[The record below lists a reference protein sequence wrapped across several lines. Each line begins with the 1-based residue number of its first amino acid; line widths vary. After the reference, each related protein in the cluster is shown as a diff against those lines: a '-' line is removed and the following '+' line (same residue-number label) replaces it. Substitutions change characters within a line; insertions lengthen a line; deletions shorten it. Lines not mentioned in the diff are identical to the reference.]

1 MYTISGISAGRTY
14 NIKISAMNSC
24 GFGEFSDSLEVTAAG
39 CPTKMPAPTVAIKGK
54 DVVVISW
61 EASETEAHFPLR
73 EYQVLFKSKD
83 GSYMEHKTLCDGSKP
98 EIMERRTCMLAMWEV
113 PKFTGLNPGD
123 LIQVKVRASNRN
135 CHGDFSQPNTEG

>member
-1 MYTISGISAGRTY
+1 
-14 NIKISAMNSC
+14 MNSC

>member
-1 MYTISGISAGRTY
+1 
-14 NIKISAMNSC
+14 
-24 GFGEFSDSLEVTAAG
+24 VTASG
-39 CPTKMPAPTVAIKGK
+39 CPTMPPPPTGAIKGK

-61 EASETEAHFPLR
+61 EASETEERFPLR

-98 EIMERRTCMLAMWEV
+98 EIMESRTCMLAMWEV
-113 PKFTGLNPGD
+113 PKFTGLNPGA

>member
-1 MYTISGISAGRTY
+1 
-14 NIKISAMNSC
+14 MNSC

-61 EASETEAHFPLR
+61 EASETEAHFPLH